1 MKKRWLFVF
10 IVCWSGFFLHEVQA
24 AGLTPGQK
32 IEYIQAATQGARE
45 LLNEG
50 KTGQARLALLA
61 VLTPVQGFLP
71 VANQPPVKQLLS
83 DYMEV
88 RNGAW
93 PQVPAE
99 LTPAALNGFLS
110 AFDAQ
115 RSELLRLARLF
126 DPEPQHYPNGVKA
139 YYRHV
144 ESILSQRAHAY
155 ELAGKLAM
163 LAPPPDQLVV
173 NRQVFMTLFKKDIPK
188 TFYMIT
194 FGPVVAGMHAQK
206 RVIPE
211 NLTLADKALKK
222 AAAQSKAAAARLA
235 LNEARGAITLV
246 EGIETALRDEMDLS
260 ALLADLPAL
269 KNEYNKQDQRA
280 LALYEKE
287 IDNNRMPA
295 AKSWRAGKGEET
307 AVLAE
312 ARSVFSGLFPKETI
326 LAQNLQSPEFT
337 ERWDSWWERD
347 TLHTAYHGYVSVATA
362 SKDPSGK
369 CRVRVQRYRRDLKA
383 DGSWSGLMADDTF
396 YSYPVRE
403 ENI

>member
-1 MKKRWLFVF
+1 
-10 IVCWSGFFLHEVQA
+10 
-24 AGLTPGQK
+24 
-32 IEYIQAATQGARE
+32 QAATQGARE

-50 KTGQARLALLA
+50 KTGEARLALLA

-71 VANQPPVKQLLS
+71 VANQPPIKQLLS

-93 PQVPAE
+93 PHVPAE

-115 RSELLRLARLF
+115 RTELLRLARLF
-126 DPEPQHYPNGVKA
+126 DPEPQHYPNGIKA

-144 ESILSQRAHAY
+144 EEILSQRAHAY

-163 LAPPPDQLVV
+163 QAPPPDQLIV
-173 NRQVFMTLFKKDIPK
+173 NQQVFMTLFKKDIPK

-211 NLTLADKALKK
+211 NLTLAGKALEK
-222 AAAQSKAAAARLA
+222 AAGQNSASAAREA
-235 LNEARGAITLV
+235 LNSAKNALDLV
-246 EGIETALRDEMDLS
+246 EAIEIALRDDLDLS
-260 ALLADLPAL
+260 NILTNLSAL
-269 KNEYNKQDQRA
+269 KNEYKKQNQRA

-287 IDNNRMPA
+287 IDSNRMPA
-295 AKSWRAGKGEET
+295 AKTWRSGKAGEK
-307 AVLAE
+307 AVLTE
-312 ARSVFSGLFPKETI
+312 ARSVFTSLFPDETI

-337 ERWDSWWERD
+337 ERWDSWWEKD
-347 TLHTAYHGYVSVATA
+347 ILYTAYHGYVLVATA
-362 SKDPSGK
+362 SRNGSGK
-369 CRVRVQRYRRDLKA
+369 CLVRVQRYRRDLKA
-383 DGSWSGLMADDTF
+383 DGSWSALMPDDTF

-403 ENI
+403 KNI